1 MIRHWRAKLRSIF
14 ALVAAVVI
22 GVRLSAA
29 GWPWWAW
36 LPVCILI
43 AMAVYMAL
51 MLAWFLYRKLTYR
64 RFAEIARRRHRART
78 ES

>member
-1 MIRHWRAKLRSIF
+1 MTGNWRARLRSIF
-14 ALVAAVVI
+14 ALIAAIVL
-22 GVRLSAA
+22 GVRLDAS

-36 LPVCILI
+36 LPVAILA
-43 AMAVYMAL
+43 AMFVYMACVL
-51 MLAWFLYRKLTYR
+51 SWFLYRKLTYR